1 MFSIGIF
8 KRFCFL
14 LVITLMSIGIA
25 CAQNEIHNALSPEK
39 VNLALRRTADKL
51 LRLSGDSTSR
61 IPAVEQKNAFT
72 WRVLL
77 QQPFS
82 YDRLPALLQESLDLY
97 NIRTPYE
104 VKVRRYGDETIDL
117 GYHKVDFSDGKEVP
131 CQSREMDETGHYIE
145 ISFLQSEAVVST
157 PAQAQTSWWLT
168 WKGWLVIAVSTG
180 IIAFW
185 FFKRKKSPEADPIH
199 LPKSKETEWLE
210 FGNSRLDVA
219 GQILN
224 CSGTKQSLTFRETK
238 LLKLFASSP
247 DQLLERDFILQQVWA
262 DEGIMVGRSV
272 DVFVSRLR
280 KKLAPDTSVGI
291 VAVHGVGYRMETGKP
306 D

>member
-1 MFSIGIF
+1 M
-8 KRFCFL
+8 
-14 LVITLMSIGIA
+14 VITVMSIALAG
-25 CAQNEIHNALSPEK
+25 AQNEIYSAVSPEK

-61 IPAVEQKNAFT
+61 IPAVEQKNAST

-82 YDRLPALLQESLDLY
+82 YDQLPALLQESLDLY

-117 GYHKVDFSDGKEVP
+117 GYHQVDFSDGKEVP
-131 CQSREMDETGHYIE
+131 CQSREMDETSHYIE
-145 ISFLQSEAVVST
+145 ISFLQNEAAIPSPV
-157 PAQAQTSWWLT
+157 QAENPLMT
-168 WKGWLVIAVSTG
+168 WKSWIMILLPFG
-180 IIAFW
+180 IISFW
-185 FFKRKKSPEADPIH
+185 FFRRKKTKPNDTVNIAA
-199 LPKSKETEWLE
+199 SKETEWLE

-219 GQILN
+219 GQILD
-224 CSGTKQSLTFRETK
+224 CGGTKQSLTFRETK
-238 LLKLFASSP
+238 LLKLFASNP

-280 KKLAPDTSVGI
+280 KKLSTDTSLGI
-291 VAVHGVGYRMETGKP
+291 VAVHGVGYRMETGKAAQNVAASA
-306 D
+306 